1 MNDALAVAR
10 ERFAVRDYHGTV
22 LVLSSADQRAPLY
35 PDALNLLGLALAMI
49 GRTGDAVAAFDRA
62 LEGNPRYIEALLNRA
77 VALQQLGQ
85 ADAAQASIRRAEE
98 LGQPDA
104 TGFPAVV
111 ANRLANSH
119 ATLGDEYRE
128 AGALPEA
135 IAQYRAALA
144 IRPGF
149 ADIQFKLGRALL
161 EQGDLAGADA
171 ALAEALRLHPGW
183 LDGMLLRGMAMY
195 LQNDLDGAAGVWNAA
210 AERHPEEPRLEVY
223 RSMLARRRGSTS
235 RTTGHEPGT

>member
-22 LVLSSADQRAPLY
+22 LVLSSADQQSPLY
-35 PDALNLLGLALAMI
+35 PDALNLLGLALAML
-49 GRTGDAVAAFDRA
+49 GRTADAVTAFDRA
-62 LEGNPRYIEALLNRA
+62 LGGNPGYIEALLNRA
-77 VALQQLGQ
+77 VVLQQLGD
-85 ADAAQASIRRAEE
+85 ADAARSSIRRAEE
-98 LGQPDA
+98 LGQADA

-144 IRPGF
+144 LRPGF
-149 ADIQFKLGRALL
+149 ADIRFKLGRALL
-161 EQGDLAGADA
+161 EHGDHAGADA

-195 LQNDLDGAAGVWNAA
+195 LQNDLDGAAAQWDAA
-210 AERHPEEPRLEVY
+210 ATAHPDEPRLEVY